1 MKNHQLK
8 ALVQVAESGSIRAA
22 ARTMNLCQSALTK
35 SLRELEEEVGVEL
48 LLRSYKGIEFTDAGH
63 ILLTRARLALSL
75 LDKAQEEIALQ
86 RGGAGVRVSIAV
98 TPLVGIR
105 VLPQVLL
112 EFERIH
118 PAPRINLS
126 EGFLTTLI
134 PQLIDGRLD
143 FAVALADA
151 ANLPFE
157 IAFEPIGPVA
167 SAVAGRR
174 DHPLVGARTWA
185 ELKDA
190 KWVLNLTAGS
200 QGNNLLSWLNE
211 QGIGE
216 PRDTIRCDSPLLMLE
231 LMQRTD
237 RLSIGP
243 ALLFSDPLIGQGIQ
257 RIDVQPLPQPMELG
271 LITLRGIPLSRAARQ
286 LASMIVRHLHHS
298 PPMA

>member
-8 ALVQVAESGSIRAA
+8 ALVQVAESGSIRAP
-22 ARTMNLCQSALTK
+22 ARVMNLCQSALTK

-86 RGGAGVRVSIAV
+86 QGGAGVRVSIAV

-118 PAPRINLS
+118 TAPRINLS

-143 FAVALADA
+143 FAVALADSA
-151 ANLPFE
+151 SLPFE
-157 IAFEPIGPVA
+157 LAFEAIGPVA

-174 DHPLVGARTWA
+174 DHPLAGARTWA
-185 ELKDA
+185 ELSDA

-200 QGNNLLSWLNE
+200 QGNNLLNWLNA

-257 RIDVQPLPQPMELG
+257 RIDIQPLPHPMELG

-286 LASMIVRHLHHS
+286 LASMIVRHLRHS
-298 PPMA
+298 PPIA

>member
-8 ALVQVAESGSIRAA
+8 ALVQVADSGSIRAA

-35 SLRELEEEVGVEL
+35 ALRELEEELGVEL
-48 LLRSYKGIEFTDAGH
+48 LLRSYKGVEFTDAGH
-63 ILLTRARLALSL
+63 TLLSRARLALAI

-86 RGGAGVRVSIAV
+86 RGGAGVRVSIAL
-98 TPLVGIR
+98 TPLVGIQ

-112 EFERIH
+112 EFERGN
-118 PAPRINLS
+118 PAVRINLS
-126 EGFLTTLI
+126 EGFLTSLI

-143 FAVALADA
+143 FAIALADPA
-151 ANLPFE
+151 SLPFE
-157 IAFEPIGPVA
+157 IDFEAIAPVG

-174 DHPLVGARTWA
+174 NHPLAGAKTWA
-185 ELKDA
+185 DLKDA

-200 QGNNLLSWLNE
+200 QGSSLLNWFNQ

-216 PRDTIRCDSPLLMLE
+216 LSNTIRCDSPLLMLE

-237 RLSIGP
+237 RLSVGP

-257 RIDVQPLPQPMELG
+257 RIDVQPLPPPMMMG

-286 LASMIVRHLHHS
+286 LASMITRHLLNG
-298 PPMA
+298 PPMV

>member
-22 ARTMNLCQSALTK
+22 ARVMNLCQSALTK

-86 RGGAGVRVSIAV
+86 QGGAGVHVSIAV

-118 PAPRINLS
+118 TAPRINLS

-143 FAVALADA
+143 FAVALADSA
-151 ANLPFE
+151 SLPFE
-157 IAFEPIGPVA
+157 LAFEAIGPVA

-174 DHPLVGARTWA
+174 GHPLAGARTWA
-185 ELKDA
+185 ELRDA
-190 KWVLNLTAGS
+190 KWVLNLAAGS
-200 QGNNLLSWLNE
+200 QGNNLLAWLAQ
-211 QGIGE
+211 QGIDA
-216 PRDTIRCDSPLLMLE
+216 PNNTIHCASPMLMTE
-231 LMQRTD
+231 MMRRTD
-237 RLSIGP
+237 CICIGP
-243 ALLFSDPLIGQGIQ
+243 ARLFGDALFGHGIECFAV
-257 RIDVQPLPQPMELG
+257 RPLPPADG
-271 LITLRGIPLSRAARQ
+271 
-286 LASMIVRHLHHS
+286 
-298 PPMA
+298 

>member
-86 RGGAGVRVSIAV
+86 QGGAGVRVSIAV

-118 PAPRINLS
+118 TAPRINLS

-134 PQLIDGRLD
+134 SQLIDGRLD
-143 FAVALADA
+143 FAVALADSA
-151 ANLPFE
+151 SLPFE
-157 IAFEPIGPVA
+157 LAFEAIGPVA

-174 DHPLVGARTWA
+174 DHPLAGARTWA
-185 ELKDA
+185 ELSDA

-200 QGNNLLSWLNE
+200 QGNNLLNWLNA

-257 RIDVQPLPQPMELG
+257 RIDVQPLPRPMELG

-286 LASMIVRHLHHS
+286 LASMIVRHLRHS

>member
-35 SLRELEEEVGVEL
+35 SLRELEEELGVEL
-48 LLRSYKGIEFTDAGH
+48 MTRSYKGIEFTDAGQT
-63 ILLTRARLALSL
+63 LLTRARLALAL
-75 LDKAQEEIALQ
+75 LDKAQDEIALQ

-105 VLPQVLL
+105 VLPQVLV
-112 EFERIH
+112 EFERNQ
-118 PAPRINLS
+118 PAARINLS
-126 EGFLTTLI
+126 EGFLSTLI

-143 FAVALADA
+143 FAVALADP
-151 ANLPFE
+151 ANLPYE

-174 DHPLVGARTWA
+174 NHPLAGARTWEA
-185 ELKDA
+185 LHSA
-190 KWVLNLTAGS
+190 KWVLNLSAGS
-200 QGNNLLSWLNE
+200 QGSSLLKWLDQ

-216 PRDTIRCDSPLLMLE
+216 PDNTIRCDSPLLMLE

-286 LASMIVRHLHHS
+286 LASMIVCHLRPS
-298 PPMA
+298 PPRA